1 MVGGHSRLLSVGAY
15 HLPGSVYRNS
25 PPPGGVGPTVAGGR
39 CHIIDGRRWEASCHR
54 PPSVGGVMSSTA
66 VGVAASGHRPSSVY
80 GVISSTAVG
89 LRRQVIDRR
98 RCCGVRSST
107 VVGLRRHIIDRRRFT
122 ASYHR
127 PPSVYGVRSSTAV
140 GLRRQVID
148 RRRFTASFHTGLYP
162 CLTLSPP
169 ARCSEAE
176 ASCAFLRRI
185 LRSLSIRPAQSPTC
199 PCFSFASFPLCGSP
213 DFDLFCPFA
222 VHSSGAK
229 PRRIVFSTTVRGTIN
244 CLR

>member
-1 MVGGHSRLLSVGAY
+1 MSPSVVGGHSRLLSVGAY

-54 PPSVGGVMSSTA
+54 PPSV
-66 VGVAASGHRPSSVY
+66 
-80 GVISSTAVG
+80 
-89 LRRQVIDRR
+89 LRRQV
-98 RCCGVRSST
+98 
-107 VVGLRRHIIDRRRFT
+107 IDRRRFT